1 MFASSLFQ
9 SSGPYHALV
18 GEGRRP
24 DLDIL
29 RGIAILGIFFLNA
42 PYFIDFANGYVP
54 PLPLSEGDA
63 ILTRFADIALEGRF
77 RGLFLVLF
85 ALGLVIQWQ
94 RCYEHEAPIPKLQ
107 RRLTVLLGF
116 GFVHCLLFWAGD
128 ILIGYAIAGLLALPM
143 LANPSSKLTLKGIA
157 FLAFGSTLLLVLGA
171 LTNEPQVQFNDPHY
185 QAFLAQFDGNFWRT
199 REANAS
205 NGALMLLALMLGIL
219 WQQLGMV
226 LLTVAAW
233 RSGALVRPWP
243 LTHSLALIAALLGCA
258 YLSSRQWYDASA
270 FNDLLALVASS
281 FSGFCTALI
290 VVHLLY
296 RWSFTENVFTR
307 ALASVGKMSLSC
319 YLSQSL
325 FMLVLIHFFGSE
337 IVSEFQLQ
345 DYLLLSALVSV
356 ISLVICP
363 LYLRVFKLGPA
374 EWLWRHWYSDKNK
387 NTRVC

>member
-63 ILTRFADIALEGRF
+63 ILTRLSDIALEGRF

-107 RRLTVLLGF
+107 RRLLVLLGF
-116 GFVHCLLFWAGD
+116 GFAHSLFIWAGD

-143 LANPSSKLTLKGIA
+143 LANPRNKLTLQGIA
-157 FLAFGSTLLLVLGA
+157 FLVFGSAMLLVLAA
-171 LTNEPQVQFNDPHY
+171 LSNEPQVQFTDSHY
-185 QAFLAQFDGNFWRT
+185 QAYLAQFDGNFWRT
-199 REANAS
+199 RGANAGNS
-205 NGALMLLALMLGIL
+205 VLMLLALMLAIL

-226 LLTVAAW
+226 LLVVAAW
-233 RSGALVRPWP
+233 RSGWLVRPWP
-243 LTHSLALIAALLGCA
+243 LVHTLALISALLGCA
-258 YLSSRQWYDASA
+258 YLSSRQWHDVSA
-270 FNDLLALVASS
+270 FNDVLALVANS

-290 VVHLLY
+290 AVHLLY
-296 RWSFTENVFTR
+296 LWSFADNVLTR

-325 FMLVLIHFFGSE
+325 FMVVLIHFFGSE
-337 IVSEFQLQ
+337 MATEFQLR
-345 DYLLLSALVSV
+345 DYLLLSALVSAV
-356 ISLVICP
+356 SLIICP
-363 LYLRVFKLGPA
+363 LYLRAFKQGPA
-374 EWLWRHWYSDKNK
+374 EWLWRHWYRDKNK
-387 NTRVC
+387 KINTN